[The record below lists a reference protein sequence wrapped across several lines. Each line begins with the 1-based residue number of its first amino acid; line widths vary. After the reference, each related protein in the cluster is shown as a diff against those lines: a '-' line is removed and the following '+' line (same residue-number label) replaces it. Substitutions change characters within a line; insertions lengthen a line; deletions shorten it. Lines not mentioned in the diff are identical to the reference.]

1 MDRLGY
7 FGFGR
12 CSVIMTTHDVAA
24 RGWLLVESAP
34 LLFPSLSPVAPTC
47 RGFFYC
53 AKSPSLK
60 GPPANVS
67 FDSLMPNERGYLEF
81 RGKDGDGGE
90 IVIATI
96 LSFLARLAMC

>member
-1 MDRLGY
+1 
-7 FGFGR
+7 
-12 CSVIMTTHDVAA
+12 
-24 RGWLLVESAP
+24 LVESAP
-34 LLFPSLSPVAPTC
+34 LLFPSLSPGAPTC

-67 FDSLMPNERGYLEF
+67 FDSLMHERGYLEF

>member
-1 MDRLGY
+1 
-7 FGFGR
+7 
-12 CSVIMTTHDVAA
+12 
-24 RGWLLVESAP
+24 LVESAP
-34 LLFPSLSPVAPTC
+34 LLFPSLSPGAPTC

-90 IVIATI
+90 DRDCDNPLIPRKARYVLKRAAGAT
-96 LSFLARLAMC
+96 